1 MQPCLKL
8 LTIAS
13 MSKASLASF
22 LRDRRGVAALEFAL
36 IAPVMLLLFLGI
48 VEVTNGFDVN
58 KKLARAGTMVGDLV
72 TQQQSIAK
80 EKVADIME
88 IATSVLLPYQR
99 DLPKITVTS
108 INVDKDGKATVG
120 WSLRKQGQTISTPY
134 TSNSAIG
141 IDPNLQIPDSTFVR
155 VEMSIS
161 YIPLIAWTMKDP
173 VTTSLGT
180 SGTGIA
186 MSKMLHGQARQGK
199 GVVCTNC

>member
-1 MQPCLKL
+1 M
-8 LTIAS
+8 
-13 MSKASLASF
+13 
-22 LRDRRGVAALEFAL
+22 EFAL